1 MSVRDREEAVVAR
14 LHELA
19 PHLDG
24 EPDPAFRAA
33 TRARLVAMAAVR
45 SPAPAPVTGFKRLL
59 AARASDAPA
68 SRCTHPNEEGAAQD
82 TAATV

>member
-1 MSVRDREEAVVAR
+1 MSVRDRSGQARDDLVVAR

-24 EPDPAFRAA
+24 EPQPAFRAA

-45 SPAPAPVTGFKRLL
+45 TTGPEQATGRERLL
-59 AARASDAPA
+59 AVRAGWRRPA
-68 SRCTHPNEEGAAQD
+68 GGPA
-82 TAATV
+82 